1 MSDISNFVRRTRE
14 NNHDEINKILSIIN
28 PMAFAEPEDDALKE
42 RDILADQV
50 KRRVSSFEEGA
61 VQKDS
66 TTYNRSSTSI
76 TILPDTAVA
85 SVIPQTPSL
94 TGTLTFPNKKY
105 GAGALFEGTQYI
117 SIPDDNQFD
126 LTVPYFTVAFWFK
139 GDGVNNGIQTVWTKG
154 DFTFDQDYFASGN
167 NFDTDDYSTDNSTP
181 NTPGLQVKIEA
192 NPEADYT
199 TTDDF
204 DAAFDS
210 STSAGKVRVIMSDGT
225 NTLNSTVDTSTIF
238 DGNWH
243 SIIIVSSDPIGDYC
257 SACGDYD
264 SDYSG
269 ISTPIITV
277 YFDKV
282 SAGTLDHSALT
293 GDLSNSEVAVLGAEN
308 TSLDS
313 PLKGNLALFEYQ
325 GINWESSDIT
335 DYHDN
340 ARIRVTNQKVAFHFT
355 GNDATEDTL
364 QNIY

>member
-50 KRRVSSFEEGA
+50 RRRVSSFEEGV

-66 TTYNRSSTSI
+66 TVHERVNTSI
-76 TILPDTAVA
+76 SILPDTAVA

-105 GAGALFEGTQYI
+105 GAGALFDGTQYI

-243 SIIIVSSDPIGDYC
+243 SIVIVSQDSISDYC
-257 SACGDYD
+257 TSCN
-264 SDYSG
+264 DYSDDYSL
-269 ISTPIITV
+269 ISSPAMTIYI
-277 YFDKV
+277 DKV
-282 SAGTLDHSALT
+282 SKGTLDHSSIT
-293 GDLSNSEVAVLGAEN
+293 GDLSNSSNAIIGAEN
-308 TSLDS
+308 TSFQN
-313 PLKGNLALFEYQ
+313 PLIGDLAIFEYDAT
-325 GINWESSDIT
+325 NWTTANIT
-335 DYHDN
+335 SYHDDG
-340 ARIRVTNQKVAFHFT
+340 RINVSSQKLAFYFV
-355 GNDATEDTL
+355 GNDSTVDTL
-364 QNIY
+364 DKVY